1 MRGFTFLLMVT
12 MSMGT
17 IARWA
22 GARTPPVS
30 PKSQVTLSTY
40 LETGSPKI
48 DAVPA
53 LEKAIQAMGPS
64 GGILHVPKG
73 NYSLLADRTI
83 LIPSNITID
92 CEPGVLFSKQR
103 GAKTVFQSTN
113 GQNIYLRGGNFSGP
127 RTRSCFFWVV
137 EGTSHFGMEGCQ
149 VSNFASGLRAGA
161 EADCF
166 DATLKN
172 NSFERNILT
181 GVSLVKVANLLI
193 QGNHFNS
200 NGDEAGLTHG
210 AYLITTSNVV
220 IRDNEF
226 TNNCSYGLHIY
237 VSHKEFKPFHDIVV
251 VDNVFKNNGRLKKN
265 GGGLIVSSIVDGTY
279 NIDIKQNKFI
289 DNYVGIAVLSVRNY
303 KIQNNTVQDSQ
314 AYGIYLGEEL
324 DMNRNASAI
333 VSGNH
338 VSGSKA
344 EGIRLGLAPAVTGLV
359 IENNDFQDN
368 ASGIG
373 IRPRYRI
380 PKSISIRSN
389 GFRGTKDGRSV
400 APGLVSRDEKQ

>member
-1 MRGFTFLLMVT
+1 MRGFTFLLLVT
-12 MSMGT
+12 FTMEGAS
-17 IARWA
+17 WA
-22 GARTPPVS
+22 VAPTS
-30 PKSQVTLSTY
+30 PGITKPQVLLSTY
-40 LETGSPKI
+40 LEKGSPKV

-53 LEKAIQAMGPS
+53 LEKAIQALGPT
-64 GGILHVPKG
+64 GGIVHVPKG
-73 NYSLLADRTI
+73 NYSMLADRTI
-83 LIPSNITID
+83 LIPANITID
-92 CEPGVLFSKQR
+92 CEPGALFSKPR
-103 GAKTVFQSTN
+103 GAKPVFQSTN

-149 VSNFASGLRAGA
+149 VSNFASGMRAGA
-161 EADCF
+161 EAGCSDG
-166 DATLKN
+166 TLKGN
-172 NSFERNILT
+172 TFEHNLLT
-181 GVSLVKVANLLI
+181 GVSLVNVVNLLI

-200 NGDEAGLTHG
+200 NGDVAGLTHG

-226 TNNCSYGLHIY
+226 IGNCSYGLHIY
-237 VSHKEFKPFHDIVV
+237 VSHKEYKPFHDIKVV
-251 VDNVFKNNGRLKKN
+251 NNVFRDNGRLEKN
-265 GGGLIVSSIVDGTY
+265 GGGLIVSSVVDGTY
-279 NIDIKQNKFI
+279 NVDIKQNIFI
-289 DNYVGIAVLSVRNY
+289 DNFIGIAVLSVRNY
-303 KIQNNTVQDSQ
+303 KIENNTVRDSQ
-314 AYGIYLGEEL
+314 SYGIYLGEEL
-324 DMNRNASAI
+324 DKHRNASAI
-333 VSGNH
+333 VSGNE

-400 APGLVSRDEKQ
+400 APGLVSQDEKQ